1 MEQEKISSNPPRPDQ
16 DKEVTAV
23 WDRPLPSGDLPPDI
37 VRPPIKLLDLT
48 TVVKT
53 SQAVSGEIV
62 QAAEENIG
70 QPERDLRLAVDA
82 VPGLVWSALPDGSID
97 PAIVR
102 GWARGGRANY
112 PRCGRAS
119 LIVDSARAPW
129 R

>member
-1 MEQEKISSNPPRPDQ
+1 MAEQEKEI
-16 DKEVTAV
+16 TAV
-23 WDRPLPSGDLPPDI
+23 WDRFLRSGDLPPDTGGPLI
-37 VRPPIKLLDLT
+37 DPLDLT

-102 GWARGGRANY
+102 WWARGGQANY